1 MPADWLMGLANSF
14 SSPERERERD
24 SHFLTATSLQAGPD
38 VSKRRERGAGGEG
51 ERDANILTVHS
62 SHGQMFQT
70 KYSVWTDDGLNYLT
84 EREIIRFSI
93 ANKILQFRIP

>member
-14 SSPERERERD
+14 SSPERERERF
-24 SHFLTATSLQAGPD
+24 SFPHCYLPPGRARCFKE
-38 VSKRRERGAGGEG
+38 KREGGGGEG